1 MPRGGGAGHVGDSV
15 GRPGVSQHARGAAR
29 LSERSAAPDP
39 GLTSFFVSRTDSM
52 ARHAAILSAMKH
64 ISCLAAVGMIAA
76 LSISDVSATG
86 KQAQAPQPD
95 MCIVPPGAQ
104 PLLPAKLLPGMG
116 ITKDF
121 PVTTTSEE
129 ARQFFLQ
136 GVSQI
141 HSFWFQ
147 ESERSCTQALEL
159 DKDMAMAYWCIALSA
174 ASDYRPAFQLLRDPS
189 SGGGRSAAAAE
200 PSADATIARSTSG
213 AAIDPQIRAR
223 EAIAKAMAL
232 RDKVTPRE
240 RMYIEAQAARRAP
253 GNKDAADAAYIA
265 GLRQLVAAY
274 PDDLEAKSMLGLAID
289 NGFEAASK
297 QPREHTMEAIALLE
311 EVVAKDDGQFG
322 AHHYL
327 IHAYEGSKMPEK
339 AWHANQRYAGL
350 VTNIPH
356 ALHMPGHIYAQS
368 DKIQEAISAFS
379 AAAANEQKWL
389 ASDSLYPNGH
399 YGHNV
404 HFLIHALN
412 LGGRYDDSM
421 KWVQDL
427 FTYKENPRERGGNNQ
442 RTVWRQGYFGLIK
455 STVRFEKW
463 NEILDGQTIPVY
475 DKPEQNAWRHWAMGL
490 AYSATGHG
498 DKAKA
503 TLAELHKDLDAVTS
517 AKEPIGIAAQEL
529 EATIAARAGDRKK
542 ANELYRKAADRE
554 ANILYTEPPAYPRP
568 VVEGWANVSLAL
580 GDYATAEK
588 AYREALDREPGSG
601 RAFFGMAA
609 SLEGQGKN
617 AEALTAREHAAKAWA
632 NADASLPQV
641 QKLRT
646 STAAVG
652 ARE

>member
-1 MPRGGGAGHVGDSV
+1 
-15 GRPGVSQHARGAAR
+15 
-29 LSERSAAPDP
+29 
-39 GLTSFFVSRTDSM
+39 
-52 ARHAAILSAMKH
+52 MKH
-64 ISCLAAVGMIAA
+64 ISCVGLLVVLAAAG
-76 LSISDVSATG
+76 SSDVAAKG
-86 KQAQAPQPD
+86 KQAQAAQPD
-95 MCIVPPGAQ
+95 MCVVPPGAQ

-116 ITKDF
+116 TTKDF
-121 PVTTTSEE
+121 PVTTSSEE

-159 DKDMAMAYWCIALSA
+159 DKNMAMAYWCIALSA

-189 SGGGRSAAAAE
+189 GGGDRRSAAVEAS
-200 PSADATIARSTSG
+200 PDATVARSTSG
-213 AAIDPQIRAR
+213 AAIDPQVRAR

-232 RDKVTPRE
+232 RDRVTPRE
-240 RMYIEAQAARRAP
+240 RLYIEAQAARRAP

-265 GLRQLVAAY
+265 GLRKLVAAY

-289 NGFEAASK
+289 NGFDSASK
-297 QPREHTMEAIALLE
+297 EPREHTMEAIALLE

-327 IHAYEGSKMPEK
+327 IHAYEGSKTPEK
-339 AWHANQRYAGL
+339 AWRNNQRYAGL

-368 DKIQEAISAFS
+368 DKVQEAISAFS

-412 LGGRYDDSM
+412 LGGRYDDSL

-427 FTYKENPRERGGNNQ
+427 FTYKETPREKSGNNQ

-463 NEILDGQTIPVY
+463 TAILDGKTIPVY

-490 AYSATGHG
+490 AYSATGQA
-498 DKAKA
+498 DRAKA
-503 TLAELHKDLDAVTS
+503 ALADMHKDLDAVTS
-517 AKEPIGIAAQEL
+517 SKEPIGIAAQEL
-529 EATIAARAGDRKK
+529 EATIAARGGDRKK
-542 ANELYRKAADRE
+542 AYDLYRKAADRE
-554 ANILYTEPPAYPRP
+554 ARILYTEPPAYPRP
-568 VVEGWANVSLAL
+568 VVEAWGNVALAL
-580 GDYATAEK
+580 GDYSVAEK
-588 AYREALDREPGSG
+588 AYREALEREPGSG
-601 RAFFGMAA
+601 RAYFGLAA
-609 SLEGQGKN
+609 SLDGEGKKTE
-617 AEALTAREHAAKAWA
+617 AEDARGRAAKAWA
-632 NADASLPQV
+632 NADANLPQM

-646 STAAVG
+646 STAAV
-652 ARE
+652 AQ

>member
-1 MPRGGGAGHVGDSV
+1 
-15 GRPGVSQHARGAAR
+15 
-29 LSERSAAPDP
+29 
-39 GLTSFFVSRTDSM
+39 
-52 ARHAAILSAMKH
+52 MKH
-64 ISCLAAVGMIAA
+64 MTGLGFVILLAAASSSPVTAK
-76 LSISDVSATG
+76 G
-86 KQAQAPQPD
+86 KQAPAPQPD

-121 PVTTTSEE
+121 PVTTKSED
-129 ARQFFLQ
+129 ARKFFLQ

-147 ESERSCTQALEL
+147 ESERSCTQALEF

-174 ASDYRPAFQLLRDPS
+174 ASDYRPAFQLLRDPGN
-189 SGGGRSAAAAE
+189 GGARATAAAAG
-200 PSADATIARSTSG
+200 SNADATVARSTTG

-232 RDKVTPRE
+232 RDMVTPRE
-240 RMYIEAQAARRAP
+240 RLYIEAQAARRAP

-265 GLRQLVAAY
+265 GLRKLVADY
-274 PDDLEAKSMLGLAID
+274 PEDLEAKSMLGLAID

-297 QPREHTMEAIALLE
+297 EPRAHTMEAIALLE

-379 AAAANEQKWL
+379 AAAANEQKWI
-389 ASDSLYPNGH
+389 ASDSLYPTGH

-427 FTYKENPRERGGNNQ
+427 FTYKDNPRERNSNNQ

-455 STVRFEKW
+455 SVVRFEKW
-463 NEILDGQTIPVY
+463 NEILDGKTIPLY

-490 AYSATGHG
+490 AYSATGQP

-503 TLAELHKDLDAVTS
+503 TLADMHKDLDAVTS
-517 AKEPIGIAAQEL
+517 AKEPLGIAAQEL
-529 EATIAARAGDRKK
+529 EATIAARAGDKSK
-542 ANELYRKAADRE
+542 AYELYGKAANRE
-554 ANILYTEPPAYPRP
+554 ANIMYTEPPAYPRP
-568 VVEGWANVSLAL
+568 VVEGWGNVALTL
-580 GDYATAEK
+580 GDFATAEK
-588 AYREALDREPGSG
+588 AYREALAREPGSG
-601 RAFFGMAA
+601 RAFFGLAA

-617 AEALTAREHAAKAWA
+617 AEAQEAKSRAAKAWA
-632 NADASLPQV
+632 NADPNLPQM

-646 STAAVG
+646 STAAV
-652 ARE
+652 AQQ

>member
-1 MPRGGGAGHVGDSV
+1 MKN
-15 GRPGVSQHARGAAR
+15 
-29 LSERSAAPDP
+29 
-39 GLTSFFVSRTDSM
+39 VSRVSFVILL
-52 ARHAAILSAMKH
+52 AAIATTS
-64 ISCLAAVGMIAA
+64 LAAK
-76 LSISDVSATG
+76 G

-116 ITKDF
+116 ITRDF
-121 PVTTTSEE
+121 PVTTASEE
-129 ARQFFLQ
+129 ARTFFLQ

-159 DKDMAMAYWCIALSA
+159 DKDMAMAHWCIALSA

-189 SGGGRSAAAAE
+189 GGGGARAAAAAE
-200 PSADATIARSTSG
+200 PSADATVARSTSG
-213 AAIDPQIRAR
+213 AAIDPQVRAR
-223 EAIAKAMAL
+223 EAIVKAMAL
-232 RDKVTPRE
+232 RDTVTPRE
-240 RMYIEAQAARRAP
+240 RLYIEAQAARRAP
-253 GNKDAADAAYIA
+253 GNKEAADAAYIA
-265 GLRQLVAAY
+265 GLRKLVAAY
-274 PDDLEAKSMLGLAID
+274 PEDLEAKSMLGLAID

-297 QPREHTMEAIALLE
+297 QPREHTMEAIGLLE

-327 IHAYEGSKMPEK
+327 IHAYEGSKTPEK

-379 AAAANEQKWL
+379 AAAANEQKWI
-389 ASDSLYPNGH
+389 ASDSLYPTGH

-427 FTYKENPRERGGNNQ
+427 FTYKDNPRERSGNNQ

-455 STVRFEKW
+455 SVVRFEKW
-463 NEILDGQTIPVY
+463 NEILDGKTIPVY

-490 AYSATGHG
+490 AYSATGQA

-503 TLAELHKDLDAVTS
+503 TLADMHKDLDAVTS
-517 AKEPIGIAAQEL
+517 AKEPLGIAAQEL
-529 EATIAARAGDRKK
+529 EATIAARAGDKSK
-542 ANELYRKAADRE
+542 AYELYGKAANRE
-554 ANILYTEPPAYPRP
+554 ANIMYTEPPAYPRP
-568 VVEGWANVSLAL
+568 VVEGWGNVALAL
-580 GDYATAEK
+580 GDYAAAEK
-588 AYREALDREPGSG
+588 AYREALKREPGSG
-601 RAFFGMAA
+601 RAFFGLAA
-609 SLEGQGKN
+609 SLEGQGRT
-617 AEALTAREHAAKAWA
+617 AEAQEAKGRAAKAWA
-632 NADASLPQV
+632 NADANLPQM

-646 STAAVG
+646 STAAV
-652 ARE
+652 AQQ

>member
-1 MPRGGGAGHVGDSV
+1 
-15 GRPGVSQHARGAAR
+15 
-29 LSERSAAPDP
+29 
-39 GLTSFFVSRTDSM
+39 
-52 ARHAAILSAMKH
+52 MKH
-64 ISCLAAVGMIAA
+64 ISCIGLLVVLATVGSSSLAAK
-76 LSISDVSATG
+76 G

-116 ITKDF
+116 VTKDF

-129 ARQFFLQ
+129 ARTFFLQ

-147 ESERSCTQALEL
+147 ESERSCTQSLEL

-189 SGGGRSAAAAE
+189 SGGGARAAAE
-200 PSADATIARSTSG
+200 PSAEATVARSTSG
-213 AAIDPQIRAR
+213 AALDPQVRAR

-240 RMYIEAQAARRAP
+240 RLYIEAQAARRAP

-265 GLRQLVAAY
+265 TLRRLVAEY
-274 PDDLEAKSMLGLAID
+274 PTDLEAKSMLGLAID

-297 QPREHTMEAIALLE
+297 EPREHTMEAIALLE

-327 IHAYEGSKMPEK
+327 IHAYEGSRMPEK

-368 DKIQEAISAFS
+368 DKFLEAISAFS
-379 AAAANEQKWL
+379 AAAANEQKWI
-389 ASDSLYPNGH
+389 ASDSLYPTGH

-427 FTYKENPRERGGNNQ
+427 FTYKDNPRERSGNSQ
-442 RTVWRQGYFGLIK
+442 RTVWRQGYFGMIK
-455 STVRFEKW
+455 SVVRFEKW
-463 NEILDGQTIPVY
+463 NEILDGKTIPVY

-490 AYSATGHG
+490 AYSANGQPNQ
-498 DKAKA
+498 AKA
-503 TLAELHKDLDAVTS
+503 ILADMHKDLDAVTS
-517 AKEPIGIAAQEL
+517 AKEPLGIAAQEL
-529 EATIAARAGDRKK
+529 EATIAARAGDKNK
-542 ANELYRKAADRE
+542 AYELYRKAATRE

-568 VVEGWANVSLAL
+568 VVEGWGNVALML

-588 AYREALDREPGSG
+588 AYREALGREPGSG
-601 RAFFGMAA
+601 RAFFGLAA

-617 AEALTAREHAAKAWA
+617 AEAQEAKSRAAKAWA
-632 NADASLPQV
+632 NADANLPQM

-646 STAAVG
+646 STAAV
-652 ARE
+652 AQQ

>member
-1 MPRGGGAGHVGDSV
+1 
-15 GRPGVSQHARGAAR
+15 
-29 LSERSAAPDP
+29 
-39 GLTSFFVSRTDSM
+39 
-52 ARHAAILSAMKH
+52 MKH
-64 ISCLAAVGMIAA
+64 MTGLGFVILLAAASSSPVTAK
-76 LSISDVSATG
+76 G
-86 KQAQAPQPD
+86 KQAPAPQPD

-121 PVTTTSEE
+121 PVTTKSED
-129 ARQFFLQ
+129 ARKFFLQ

-147 ESERSCTQALEL
+147 ESERSCTQALEF

-174 ASDYRPAFQLLRDPS
+174 ASDYRPAFQLLRDPGN
-189 SGGGRSAAAAE
+189 GGGARATAAAAG
-200 PSADATIARSTSG
+200 SNADATVARSTTG

-232 RDKVTPRE
+232 RDMVTPRE
-240 RMYIEAQAARRAP
+240 RLYIEAQAARRAP

-265 GLRQLVAAY
+265 GLRKLVADY
-274 PDDLEAKSMLGLAID
+274 PEDLEAKSMLGLAID

-297 QPREHTMEAIALLE
+297 EPRAHTMEAIALLE

-379 AAAANEQKWL
+379 AAAANEQKWI
-389 ASDSLYPNGH
+389 ASDSLYPTGH

-427 FTYKENPRERGGNNQ
+427 FTYKDNPRERNSNNQ

-455 STVRFEKW
+455 SVVRFEKW
-463 NEILDGQTIPVY
+463 NEILDGKTIPLY

-490 AYSATGHG
+490 AYSATGQP

-503 TLAELHKDLDAVTS
+503 TLADMHKDLDAVTS
-517 AKEPIGIAAQEL
+517 AKEPLGIAAQEL
-529 EATIAARAGDRKK
+529 EATIAARAGDKSK
-542 ANELYRKAADRE
+542 AYELYGKAANRE
-554 ANILYTEPPAYPRP
+554 ANIMYTEPPAYPRP
-568 VVEGWANVSLAL
+568 VVEGWGNVALTL
-580 GDYATAEK
+580 GDDATAEK
-588 AYREALDREPGSG
+588 AYREALAREPGSG
-601 RAFFGMAA
+601 RAFFGLAA

-617 AEALTAREHAAKAWA
+617 AEAQEAKSRAAKAWA
-632 NADASLPQV
+632 TADPNLPQM

-646 STAAVG
+646 STAAV
-652 ARE
+652 AQQ

>member
-1 MPRGGGAGHVGDSV
+1 
-15 GRPGVSQHARGAAR
+15 
-29 LSERSAAPDP
+29 
-39 GLTSFFVSRTDSM
+39 
-52 ARHAAILSAMKH
+52 MKH
-64 ISCLAAVGMIAA
+64 ISALGFVVLLAS
-76 LSISDVSATG
+76 LSSSDLSAKG
-86 KQAQAPQPD
+86 KQAPAPQPD

-121 PVTTTSEE
+121 PVTTSSEE
-129 ARQFFLQ
+129 ARKFFLQ

-174 ASDYRPAFQLLRDPS
+174 ASDYRPAFQLLRDPANGG
-189 SGGGRSAAAAE
+189 GGGRAAAAE
-200 PSADATIARSTSG
+200 ASADATVARSTTG
-213 AAIDPQIRAR
+213 AALDPQIRAR

-240 RMYIEAQAARRAP
+240 RLYIEAQAARRAP
-253 GNKDAADAAYIA
+253 GNKDAADAAYVA
-265 GLRQLVAAY
+265 GLRKLVAEY
-274 PDDLEAKSMLGLAID
+274 PSDLEAKSMLGLAID

-297 QPREHTMEAIALLE
+297 EPREHTMEAIALLE

-327 IHAYEGSKMPEK
+327 IHAYEGSKTPEK

-379 AAAANEQKWL
+379 AAAANEQKWI
-389 ASDSLYPNGH
+389 ASDSLYPTGH

-427 FTYKENPRERGGNNQ
+427 FTYKDNPRERSGNNQ
-442 RTVWRQGYFGLIK
+442 RTVWRQGYFGMIK
-455 STVRFEKW
+455 SVVRFEKW
-463 NEILDGQTIPVY
+463 NEILDGTTIPVY

-490 AYSATGHG
+490 AYSANGQP

-503 TLAELHKDLDAVTS
+503 TLAEMHKDLDAVTS
-517 AKEPIGIAAQEL
+517 AKEPLGIASQEL
-529 EATIAARAGDRKK
+529 EATIAARGGDQKK
-542 ANELYRKAADRE
+542 AYELYRKAATRE
-554 ANILYTEPPAYPRP
+554 ANIMYTEPPAYPRP
-568 VVEGWANVSLAL
+568 VVEGWANVALAL

-588 AYREALDREPGSG
+588 GYREALEREPGSG
-601 RAFFGMAA
+601 RAFFGLAA
-609 SLEGQGKN
+609 ALEGLGKA
-617 AEALTAREHAAKAWA
+617 AEARAARDRAAKAWA
-632 NADASLPQV
+632 NADPNLPQM

-646 STAAVG
+646 STAAV
-652 ARE
+652 AQ